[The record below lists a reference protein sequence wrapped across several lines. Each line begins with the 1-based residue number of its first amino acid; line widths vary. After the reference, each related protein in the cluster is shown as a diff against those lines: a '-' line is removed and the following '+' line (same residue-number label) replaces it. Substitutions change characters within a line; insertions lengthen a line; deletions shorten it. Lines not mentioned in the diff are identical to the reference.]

1 MASNE
6 VHPLTFEDWLQTGI
20 AEGWITEPF
29 CHTHDGPPMTEAEVL
44 AWDNDDDPCL
54 YAVRLVSDDDR
65 AELTEG
71 NRS

>member
-6 VHPLTFEDWLQTGI
+6 VHPLTFEEWLQAGI
-20 AEGWITEPF
+20 DAGWIMEPF

-44 AWDNDDDPCL
+44 DWDEGGDPCL